1 MPVLWPG
8 LQSGFTNF
16 LQSQKAEGLEDTAK
30 EIAKLYHDAVQQA
43 MPAVA
48 PGATV
53 LGLDPRPIEDGF
65 LDSFQ
70 QIFDA
75 EKDLGPAGYTL
86 AALGVVNYWMG
97 KSLKPT
103 PPPGMTATITH
114 TITMGG
120 APTPLDAQIYSAFKG
135 MKEPAVA
142 AGLVS
147 AFTAHIATVSG
158 LWTGTMPGPSG
169 VMPAPPIPWVGLM

>member
-75 EKDLGPAGYTL
+75 EKARCIAWSDPQPARCVEPRAKERNRQGTPSCTRRPVKRSVSP
-86 AALGVVNYWMG
+86 AAY
-97 KSLKPT
+97 
-103 PPPGMTATITH
+103 
-114 TITMGG
+114 
-120 APTPLDAQIYSAFKG
+120 
-135 MKEPAVA
+135 
-142 AGLVS
+142 AGLRIH
-147 AFTAHIATVSG
+147 ART
-158 LWTGTMPGPSG
+158 
-169 VMPAPPIPWVGLM
+169 

>member
-1 MPVLWPG
+1 MPVIWPG
-8 LQSGFTNF
+8 LQSGFTSF
-16 LQSQKAEGLEDTAK
+16 LQGQSAEGLEDTAK

-43 MPAVA
+43 MPGPV

-53 LGLDPRPIEDGF
+53 LGLSPSPIENGF
-65 LDSFQ
+65 LDSFE
-70 QIFDA
+70 QIFKA
-75 EKDLGPAGYTL
+75 EKDLGPAGYSL
-86 AALGVVNYWMG
+86 AALGIVNYWMG
-97 KSLKPT
+97 KSLKPI

-120 APTPLDAQIYSAFKG
+120 TPSPLDAGIYSAFKG
-135 MKEPAVA
+135 MSEPAVA
-142 AGLVS
+142 SGLVS
-147 AFTAHIATVSG
+147 AFTTHIATVSG